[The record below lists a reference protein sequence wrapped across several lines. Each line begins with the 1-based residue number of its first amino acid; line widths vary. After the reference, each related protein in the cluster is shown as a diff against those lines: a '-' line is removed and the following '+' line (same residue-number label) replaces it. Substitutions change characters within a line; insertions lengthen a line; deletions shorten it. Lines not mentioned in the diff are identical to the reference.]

1 MLLIR
6 NIYKYHNSIIILR
19 GINMNAIEITII
31 SIVLMIGLGY
41 FLKRIDFLSEKDIDP
56 LNKIVMYI
64 LMPCMIFS
72 ALYSADMSLLPTL
85 GILPFVILTASIGS
99 GVIAYIILKR
109 LHYDDKKIWSV
120 LVTVMIANTAFM
132 GYPVNLGVYGHP
144 GFLRAIFCDLAT
156 TCMFLLLSFV
166 LVLKFGGTVK
176 RAFRE
181 ILLFPPLWAVVLGIS
196 FNLLNIPIGPV
207 LDKTV
212 NYLADGAIPLIMIS
226 LGLSIELGGL
236 ARSKAMVIFTSIIK
250 LGVFPLIALIVVS
263 LLGLTGLQHDV
274 GIIEAAMPSGMLS
287 LLLAITYK
295 LDYELTS
302 DCILINTVISLITLP
317 IIMTFL

>member
-1 MLLIR
+1 
-6 NIYKYHNSIIILR
+6 
-19 GINMNAIEITII
+19 MNAIEITII

-41 FLKRIDFLSEKDIDP
+41 FLKRMDFLSEKDIDP

-99 GVIAYIILKR
+99 GVISYIVLKR

-176 RAFRE
+176 RALRE

-236 ARSKAMVIFTSIIK
+236 ARSKAMVIFTSIVK
-250 LGVFPLIALIVVS
+250 LGVFPLIALVVVS

-317 IIMTFL
+317 IIMTLL

>member
-1 MLLIR
+1 
-6 NIYKYHNSIIILR
+6 
-19 GINMNAIEITII
+19 MNAIEITII

-99 GVIAYIILKR
+99 GVISYIVLKR

-132 GYPVNLGVYGHP
+132 GYPVNLGVYAHP

-236 ARSKAMVIFTSIIK
+236 ARSKAMVIFTSIVK

-317 IIMTFL
+317 IIMTLL

>member
-1 MLLIR
+1 
-6 NIYKYHNSIIILR
+6 
-19 GINMNAIEITII
+19 MNAIEITII

-99 GVIAYIILKR
+99 GVISYIVLKR
-109 LHYDDKKIWSV
+109 LHYDDKKILSV

-236 ARSKAMVIFTSIIK
+236 ARSKAMVIFTSIVK

-317 IIMTFL
+317 IIMTLL

>member
-1 MLLIR
+1 
-6 NIYKYHNSIIILR
+6 
-19 GINMNAIEITII
+19 MNAIEITII

-99 GVIAYIILKR
+99 GVISYIVLKR

-156 TCMFLLLSFV
+156 ICMFLLLSFV

-181 ILLFPPLWAVVLGIS
+181 ILLFPPLWAVVLGIL

-236 ARSKAMVIFTSIIK
+236 ARSKAMVIFTSIVK

-317 IIMTFL
+317 IIMTLL

>member
-1 MLLIR
+1 
-6 NIYKYHNSIIILR
+6 
-19 GINMNAIEITII
+19 MNAIEITII

-99 GVIAYIILKR
+99 GVISYIVLKR

-176 RAFRE
+176 RALRE
-181 ILLFPPLWAVVLGIS
+181 ILLFPPLWDVVLGIS

-236 ARSKAMVIFTSIIK
+236 ARSKAMVIFTSIVK

-287 LLLAITYK
+287 LLLAITYI

-317 IIMTFL
+317 IIMTLL

>member
-1 MLLIR
+1 
-6 NIYKYHNSIIILR
+6 
-19 GINMNAIEITII
+19 MNAIEITII

-99 GVIAYIILKR
+99 GVIVYIILKR

>member
-1 MLLIR
+1 
-6 NIYKYHNSIIILR
+6 
-19 GINMNAIEITII
+19 MNAIEITII

-99 GVIAYIILKR
+99 GVISYIVLKR

-120 LVTVMIANTAFM
+120 LITVMIANTAFM

-176 RAFRE
+176 RALRE

-236 ARSKAMVIFTSIIK
+236 ARSKAMVIFTSIVK
-250 LGVFPLIALIVVS
+250 LGVFPLIALVVVS

-317 IIMTFL
+317 IIMTLL

>member
-1 MLLIR
+1 
-6 NIYKYHNSIIILR
+6 
-19 GINMNAIEITII
+19 MNAIEITII

-99 GVIAYIILKR
+99 GVISYIVLKR

-236 ARSKAMVIFTSIIK
+236 ARSKAMVIFTSIDK

-317 IIMTFL
+317 IIMTLL